1 MTTETAYPGDDPR
14 RLLLDTR
21 ELAQRARRA
30 QRATWFPLLVFAAVT
45 FASIPVYRYG
55 AHHPWTCV
63 AVPGAGPHGAPGRV
77 CSIYSTGEFV
87 YWPIALLLAYVAIAA
102 FYIRRSQARGI
113 ETRVRPYVIAGI
125 IIAVALT
132 GAALWEAHNPS
143 PSPPLGLSGLG
154 HRLTPPPAAIG
165 LALLVLAWAE
175 RNRALLLL
183 TLAYLAVVL
192 VPVSF
197 GWAMSPL
204 SPWYFVPRLVIDGSV
219 LLLGGIGFALAQRPL
234 RSPAP

>member
-1 MTTETAYPGDDPR
+1 MTTEGAHPGNDPR
-14 RLLLDTR
+14 QLLLDTR
-21 ELAQRARRA
+21 ELAERARRA
-30 QRATWFPLLVFAAVT
+30 QRATWFPLLVLAAVT
-45 FASIPVYRYG
+45 FVSIPVYRYG
-55 AHHPWTCV
+55 GHHPATCV
-63 AVPGAGPHGAPGRV
+63 VTGPRLRA

-87 YWPIALLLAYVAIAA
+87 YWPIALVLAYVAIAA

-132 GAALWEAHNPS
+132 GAALWETHNP
-143 PSPPLGLSGLG
+143 PSPPIGLSGLG
-154 HRLTPPPAAIG
+154 DRLATPLAAVG

-197 GWAMSPL
+197 GWVMSPL